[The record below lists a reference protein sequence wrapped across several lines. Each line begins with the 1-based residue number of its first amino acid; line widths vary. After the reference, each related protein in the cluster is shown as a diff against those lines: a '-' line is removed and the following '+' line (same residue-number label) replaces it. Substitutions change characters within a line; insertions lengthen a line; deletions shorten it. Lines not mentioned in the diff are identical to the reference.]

1 MSKLIKVGAILAL
14 SMTMS
19 FGETKDDAK
28 AHVEAGVKHCKKVG
42 VKQCIEDFKKSK
54 SEWVKGTLY
63 IWANDLDG
71 VITAHPIKPKLV
83 GKNLSKLKDKNGV
96 ALFAEFNKMVKAN
109 GEGWVSY
116 VWAHPVSKKPA
127 DKSSF
132 VKGIGENQLIGCGV
146 YINDEAK

>member
-1 MSKLIKVGAILAL
+1 MSKMIKIGAALAL
-14 SMTMS
+14 TMTMS
-19 FGETKDDAK
+19 FGETKADAK
-28 AHVEAGVKHCKKVG
+28 AHVEAGVEHCKAVG
-42 VKQCIEDFKKSK
+42 IAQCIKDFQKPASK
-54 SEWVKGTLY
+54 WVKGTLY
-63 IWANDLDG
+63 IWSNDLDG

-83 GKNLSKLKDKNGV
+83 GKNLNKLKDKNGV

-109 GEGWVSY
+109 GEGWVGY

-127 DKSSF
+127 DKHSF

>member
-1 MSKLIKVGAILAL
+1 MNKLISIGAALAL
-14 SMTMS
+14 STSIS
-19 FGETKDDAK
+19 FAETKAEAK
-28 AHVEAGVKHCKKVG
+28 AHVEAGVAHCKTVG
-42 VKQCIEDFKKSK
+42 VAQCVKDFHKAKSK
-54 SEWVKGTLY
+54 WIKGTLY

-71 VITAHPIKPKLV
+71 VITAHPIKQKLV
-83 GKNLSKLKDKNGV
+83 GKNLNKLKDKNGV

-109 GEGWVSY
+109 GEGWVGY

-127 DKSSF
+127 DKHSF